1 MCLGVH
7 MRGAFEL
14 ARHAAPVAD
23 LARDVAAMLAGS
35 KPLPD
40 YDRRMGFRL
49 VSAGPEGAVMETDV
63 AAGAWANPT
72 GVLHG
77 GVLMGLADSA
87 MGMTMCALLAPG
99 QTGTNTDL
107 QVRFLRPTKAGRLTA
122 TTRVV
127 RRGRRTAV
135 LECDVTDAAGK
146 LVARASSTFLL
157 LEAAE
162 FAQG

>member
-1 MCLGVH
+1 MT
-7 MRGAFEL
+7 
-14 ARHAAPVAD
+14 D
-23 LARDVAAMLAGS
+23 LAADVAAMLAGT

-49 VSAGPEGAVMETDV
+49 VSAGPAGAVMEATV
-63 AAGAWANPT
+63 AAGQFANPT

-87 MGMTMCALLAPG
+87 MGMTMCALLGPG
-99 QTGTNTDL
+99 QAGTNTDL
-107 QVRFLRPTKAGRLTA
+107 QVRFLRPTTAGTLRATA
-122 TTRVV
+122 RVV
-127 RRGRRTAV
+127 RQGRRAVV

-146 LVARASSTFLL
+146 LVARASSTFLVL
-157 LEAAE
+157 AAQD

>member
-1 MCLGVH
+1 VDLG
-7 MRGAFEL
+7 A
-14 ARHAAPVAD
+14 
-23 LARDVAAMLAGS
+23 DVAAMLAGT

-49 VSAGPEGAVMETDV
+49 VSASADGAVMQADV

-87 MGMTMCALLAPG
+87 MGMTMCAMLGPG
-99 QTGTNTDL
+99 KAGTNVDL
-107 QVRFLRPTKAGRLTA
+107 NVRFLRPTKATRLTA
-122 TTRVV
+122 TARVV

-135 LECDVTDAAGK
+135 LECDVSDAAGK

-157 LEAAE
+157 LDEAD

>member
-1 MCLGVH
+1 MN
-7 MRGAFEL
+7 L
-14 ARHAAPVAD
+14 AA
-23 LARDVAAMLAGS
+23 DVAAMLSGA

-49 VSAGPEGAVMETDV
+49 VSASPDGAVMQADV

-77 GVLMGLADSA
+77 GVLIGLADSA
-87 MGMTMCALLAPG
+87 MGMTMCALLGPG
-99 QTGTNTDL
+99 QAGTNTDL
-107 QVRFLRPTKAGRLTA
+107 QVRFLRPTTAGRLTA
-122 TTRVV
+122 SARVV

-135 LECDVTDAAGK
+135 LECDVTDGAGK

-157 LEAAE
+157 LDESG